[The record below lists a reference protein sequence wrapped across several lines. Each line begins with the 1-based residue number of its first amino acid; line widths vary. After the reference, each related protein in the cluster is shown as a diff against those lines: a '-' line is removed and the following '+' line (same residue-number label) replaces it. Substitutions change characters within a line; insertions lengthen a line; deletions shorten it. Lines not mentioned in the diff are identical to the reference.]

1 MNDSQQTPA
10 GRYRILEPIGRGRV
24 GEVFL
29 AEFIPELGEPGFL
42 ALAQLDQRIA
52 SDADLVLQ
60 LHQQVELLSNL
71 VHPGIART
79 LALQEIDGGLCL
91 LMEYAPGVDADFHAQ
106 LGALPTRVAVE
117 LVEHV
122 AAALHAAWEQPL
134 HGQGKPLRLLHG
146 DLAPS
151 MLRLSEQGQLKVCG
165 FGLSAPDGPDPRF
178 AAPEVRSGQLG
189 PAADIYSLGL
199 HMARWM
205 SGRDFPPAPADAS
218 AHSAFLSS
226 LLDDVWRK
234 IIVGQPA
241 SVQQAMEPLSLM
253 LETMLEF
260 QPSRRPSAR
269 RVQLGCRSMLGVLP
283 GPWLQSW
290 AQVRVPELLARAEEP
305 ARGPAS
311 VVLPSPVVP
320 APTAEPAP
328 PPPVAERPL
337 EPQKPPAQ
345 AQPVPEPIAAEIGEE
360 ELEENLPQDL
370 SAEEEPPAA
379 EEDEPS
385 TDAEQPSAEEEQP
398 SAEVEEPAAE
408 EEQPSVEEEQPA
420 VEQAEPSAD
429 AEQPSA
435 DAEQPSVEEEQPAVE
450 QAEPSADAEQ
460 PSADAEQPSADAEQ
474 PSAEEEQPS
483 VEEEQPSADAELD
496 TDEDLEDVSQDLQ
509 YVGDADLQELGIED
523 LDARPAVEPTS
534 EPADSGQ
541 DGSYAPARVAV
552 PSADERGT
560 DPGIAPA
567 APEPVEQEPVV
578 APVPAAGT
586 APKPAAKPAAAA
598 RPTGR
603 RATWWVVGFFGLM
616 IALVV
621 LLWMLGLI
629 GPPGEPS
636 TSPAL
641 EPQAPA
647 AAPAAPSQPAAPRPV
662 AEESPPEPAPAEAA
676 PEPEVP
682 AVEPPP
688 VPGPERPRAP
698 AAQPSPAPRERTVTP
713 APAPAPPV
721 EPAAAPEP
729 TAEPEPT
736 AQPAREPEP
745 EPAPPPAP
753 AASSAGQGTV
763 RQEGDASRI
772 QLQSDSGSFPLG
784 AVPAGTYTVSAWF
797 GDGDAVP
804 AGTITIAAGET
815 VTLRCSSLMLRCS
828 RD

>member
-408 EEQPSVEEEQPA
+408 EEQPSVEEEQP
-420 VEQAEPSAD
+420 
-429 AEQPSA
+429 
-435 DAEQPSVEEEQPAVE
+435 
-450 QAEPSADAEQ
+450 
-460 PSADAEQPSADAEQ
+460 
-474 PSAEEEQPS
+474 
-483 VEEEQPSADAELD
+483 SADAELD